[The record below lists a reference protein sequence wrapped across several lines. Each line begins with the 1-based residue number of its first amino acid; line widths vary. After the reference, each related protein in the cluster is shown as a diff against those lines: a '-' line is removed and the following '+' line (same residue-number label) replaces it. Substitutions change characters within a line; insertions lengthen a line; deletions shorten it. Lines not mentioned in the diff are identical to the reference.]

1 MSFDKFIFKEVV
13 RVDYGPN
20 NSPRS
25 QSMSSTL
32 IYWANPGVVLTS
44 YLQRKT
50 MDVLADGVD
59 KEASV
64 TTMLISIKFKN

>member
-1 MSFDKFIFKEVV
+1 MSFDKFIFKAVV

-44 YLQRKT
+44 YL
-50 MDVLADGVD
+50 
-59 KEASV
+59 
-64 TTMLISIKFKN
+64 

>member
-1 MSFDKFIFKEVV
+1 MFFDKFIFKAVV
-13 RVDYGPN
+13 GVDCGPN
-20 NSPRS
+20 NPLRS
-25 QSMSSTL
+25 QLMSSTL
-32 IYWANPGVVLTS
+32 IYRSNPGVVLTS

-64 TTMLISIKFKN
+64 TTMLISIRFKN